1 MRIIFLTFM
10 ITFLFGSKY
19 NHGKI
24 ELGHRSDYYRVWVY
38 FVDKGDSE
46 KELISP
52 KAIDRRDKS
61 NVISN
66 YLWVDLKVAE
76 TYKNEII
83 NLGFSIENESRWLNA
98 VSIKCQKSD
107 FDKIAKLPCVEKI
120 EPVFGFKKKQ
130 IFQMAPEKNM
140 QSRDFD
146 YGYSQAQIEQINVL
160 ELHNAGFTGE
170 GIRILVMDT
179 GFDLTHV
186 SMENINVI
194 AQWDVIN
201 GDYQTANETTE
212 EENDNQDYHGTAVLS
227 TIAANA
233 PGELIGVAFDA
244 EFLLAKTEDVTEEV
258 QQEEDN
264 YIAGLEW
271 GEANGADVVSTSLGY
286 LDWYTYEDM
295 DGNTAVT
302 TIGIDIAVGLG
313 MVCVTAAG
321 NSGNDNWYYI
331 IAPADAD
338 SVIAVGAVRES
349 GQIASFS
356 SHGPTYDGRIKPE
369 VCARGS
375 YTWCI
380 NSNSTTEY
388 SQMSGTSLATPLVGG
403 AVALI
408 LQAKPEWSAMEVRE
422 AVIMTASQSN
432 DPDNSY
438 GYGIMNALDATNY
451 EQTVKIDNPELTP
464 NLIHLI
470 KAYPNPFNPSITIDI
485 MGQIGSTIHVDIF
498 SLNGQWIETLYSG
511 TLISTLQKLV
521 WSPNKQTSGI
531 YFIRSMT
538 DGNIK
543 MQKVTFL
550 K

>member
-1 MRIIFLTFM
+1 MKKILILLSITIIFGEKFNSEL
-10 ITFLFGSKY
+10 ITFGKRDNFYRAWIYFYDKAGSEMC
-19 NHGKI
+19 H
-24 ELGHRSDYYRVWVY
+24 
-38 FVDKGDSE
+38 
-46 KELISP
+46 ISQ
-52 KAIDRRDKS
+52 KAIDRRAKS
-61 NVISN
+61 DVQSN
-66 YLWVDLKVAE
+66 HLWYDLEVSQI
-76 TYKNEII
+76 YI
-83 NLGFSIENESRWLNA
+83 NDILELGITIENESRWLNA
-98 VSIKCQKSD
+98 VSVMCKISD
-107 FDKIAKLPCVEKI
+107 IEKIAKLKSVKKI
-120 EPVFGFKKKQ
+120 EPVIGYKKTK
-130 IFQMAPEKNM
+130 IEYADNSLSN
-140 QSRDFD
+140 SRDFD
-146 YGYSQAQIEQINVL
+146 YGNSLAQIEQINVH
-160 ELHNAGFTGE
+160 ELHNVGYTGE
-170 GIRILVMDT
+170 GVIILVMDT
-179 GFDLTHV
+179 GFDLTHNALA
-186 SMENINVI
+186 NINVI

-201 GDYQTANETTE
+201 NDNETANETSAETS
-212 EENDNQDYHGTAVLS
+212 NNQDHHGTAVLS
-227 TIAANA
+227 TIAAYA

-244 EFLLAKTEDVTEEV
+244 EFLLAKTEDVTQEV

>member
-1 MRIIFLTFM
+1 
-10 ITFLFGSKY
+10 
-19 NHGKI
+19 
-24 ELGHRSDYYRVWVY
+24 
-38 FVDKGDSE
+38 
-46 KELISP
+46 
-52 KAIDRRDKS
+52 
-61 NVISN
+61 
-66 YLWVDLKVAE
+66 
-76 TYKNEII
+76 
-83 NLGFSIENESRWLNA
+83 
-98 VSIKCQKSD
+98 
-107 FDKIAKLPCVEKI
+107 
-120 EPVFGFKKKQ
+120 
-130 IFQMAPEKNM
+130 
-140 QSRDFD
+140 
-146 YGYSQAQIEQINVL
+146 
-160 ELHNAGFTGE
+160 
-170 GIRILVMDT
+170 
-179 GFDLTHV
+179 
-186 SMENINVI
+186 
-194 AQWDVIN
+194 
-201 GDYQTANETTE
+201 
-212 EENDNQDYHGTAVLS
+212 
-227 TIAANA
+227 
-233 PGELIGVAFDA
+233 
-244 EFLLAKTEDVTEEV
+244 
-258 QQEEDN
+258 
-264 YIAGLEW
+264 
-271 GEANGADVVSTSLGY
+271 VVSTSLGY